1 MPKQDGRLE
10 TCVLSIEVYIDNGET
25 SFVSNEIFKKKIQQ
39 KIRNIGKPGAKLDD
53 GPALLKKNEIARYF
67 GLIDYSFDE
76 KKGRVNKFGIDFY
89 RNINQR
95 KQIIFDRMK
104 EISFGINNPA
114 IKNSDSYINP
124 PILFLKLI
132 NEFKSLNKNEFAY
145 ILHLIEDEKIEYET
159 AVKKIIKT
167 KKINLNFPNK
177 NKYLDCKFPIF
188 FTDLGIISEKNK
200 RFFLN
205 DDFTNEINHLKIFS
219 DERKSVLNVLQKS
232 LNIFPKNEDI
242 LWASNN
248 RKPEKTS
255 NNKRT
260 TYKTDQ
266 NLKSKVFHDCN
277 FKCEIDSSHITFH
290 KENDEIFMEGHHL
303 IPMKAQDD
311 FEINIDR
318 IENIVCLCPNCHRM
332 IHHAKKSQKIE
343 IFKKLYEKKSKGLVN
358 SGLKISSEEI
368 FNKYY

>member
-25 SFVSNEIFKKKIQQ
+25 SFVSNDIFKKKIQQ

-76 KKGRVNKFGIDFY
+76 KKGRVNKYGIDFY
-89 RNINQR
+89 KNINQR

-145 ILHLIEDEKIEYET
+145 ILHLIEDKKIEYET
-159 AVKKIIKT
+159 AVKKVIKI
-167 KKINLNFPNK
+167 KKINLNFLNK

-188 FTDLGIISEKNK
+188 FKDLGIISEKNK

-205 DDFTNEINHLKIFS
+205 DDFTNEIDQLKIFS

-232 LNIFPKNEDI
+232 LNILPKNEDI

-260 TYKTDQ
+260 IYKTDQ

-277 FKCEIDSSHITFH
+277 FKCEIDASHITFQ

-358 SGLKISSEEI
+358 SGLKISAEEI